1 MYDYT
6 RSAFYQSS
14 RLALFT
20 ASFVFYTI
28 LPLFTTKLSN
38 AAVRSQY
45 CVNYSRSAVTYR

>member
-20 ASFVFYTI
+20 PVLMLYTI

-45 CVNYSRSAVTYR
+45 CVNPPEVL